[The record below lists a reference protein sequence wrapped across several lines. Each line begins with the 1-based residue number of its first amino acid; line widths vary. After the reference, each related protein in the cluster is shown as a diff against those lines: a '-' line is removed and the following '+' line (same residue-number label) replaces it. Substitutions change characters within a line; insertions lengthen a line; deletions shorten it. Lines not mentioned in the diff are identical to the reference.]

1 MGDEMEEITTPY
13 PTATIGTGEE
23 MHEVS
28 RYIESVCRL
37 PLLKKDDEKR
47 LAVRISQGD
56 RAARDALI
64 RHNTRLVVS
73 IAKKYKHLAN
83 PSMSFI
89 DMFQEGMIGLIRA
102 VEKYDHNLDFRFSTY
117 ATWWIRQA
125 VTRGVSDR
133 GTTIR
138 KPVHLADDY
147 RKVART
153 IHRMEFEHGAEPSMK
168 EVADEL
174 AWPVGRVIDLWRLP
188 PDPIN
193 LEDYVANRPKDDG
206 IQVGGIN
213 SIPDTSLTP
222 LEELVDP
229 WSEHPREWA
238 DMWGAVDGRLYLLD
252 TKERLVLNLRMGGF
266 DDNDD
271 VWVMATRVL
280 PAYKME
286 LLQKDFPLDGSEW
299 SLAKIAGLF
308 SLSRERIRQMESVA
322 IRKLRGKDVVVVK
335 EKPLPMREPGPVEK
349 YLILKGPNRRI
360 TPHELA
366 KATRSDE
373 SDVLAELEALTAGRN
388 VQRETLTSR
397 VSGSVDMVYY
407 LDVQSHRKLRA
418 GAERWRNESY
428 NK

>member
-1 MGDEMEEITTPY
+1 MGDEMEEITVPY
-13 PTATIGTGEE
+13 PTATVGTGGE

-102 VEKYDHNLDFRFSTY
+102 VEKFDHTLDLRFSTY

-125 VTRGVSDR
+125 VTRGISDR

-138 KPVHLADDY
+138 KPVRLADDY

-153 IHRMEFEHGAEPSMK
+153 ISRMEFEHGVEPSMK

-174 AWPVGRVIDLWRLP
+174 AWPVGRVIALRQLP
-188 PDPIN
+188 DDPIN
-193 LEDYVANRPKDDG
+193 LEDYVVHRPKDDG
-206 IQVGGIN
+206 SRVGGVN
-213 SIPDTSLTP
+213 SIPDTSLVP
-222 LEELVDP
+222 LDELVDP
-229 WSEHPREWA
+229 WSEHPGEWA
-238 DMWGAVDGRLYLLD
+238 DMWGAADERLCVLD
-252 TKERLVLNLRMGGF
+252 ARERLVLNLRMGGF
-266 DDNDD
+266 DDNDN
-271 VWVMATRVL
+271 VWSMATKAL
-280 PAYKME
+280 PGYKME
-286 LLQKDFPLDGSEW
+286 LLREDFPLDGSEW
-299 SLAKIAGLF
+299 SLTKIAGLF
-308 SLSRERIRQMESVA
+308 SLSRERIRQIESVA
-322 IRKLRGKDVVVVK
+322 IRKLRGEDVVVVK
-335 EKPLPMREPGPVEK
+335 EKPLPTREPGPVEK
-349 YLILKGPNRRI
+349 YLILKGPNKRI

-366 KATRSDE
+366 NAIRRKE
-373 SDVLAELEALTAGRN
+373 SDVLTELDAMAAGRN

-397 VSGSVDMVYY
+397 VSGKVDMVYY
-407 LDVQSHRKLRA
+407 LDVQSHRKLHSQ
-418 GAERWRNESY
+418 AERWRNESH
-428 NK
+428 K